1 MSNEIEVTILMAAF
15 NASKFIADSIKSAL
29 NQTFQNFELLIIN
42 DGSTDNTE
50 TIIQSFHD
58 PRIRVIKNETNR
70 GLIESRNIALL
81 EAQGNF
87 IAILDSDDIAI
98 PDRLEKQL
106 NAFQNNPDL
115 AVVGSR
121 ALIIDQN
128 GNETGERLD
137 VFTDIDKIKITLFFE
152 NTIVHSS
159 TMIKTKIFKEVNGY
173 QGDILIE
180 DYDLFYRISQKY
192 AIENLEDY
200 LVKYRIHGTNISIRK
215 RDQLDQAL
223 YNLKIRQVNQFALN
237 VECKYIA
244 ILLANFRSDNYT
256 LEENFYILALLKEK
270 NKQYNIYKQEA
281 FSKELYNKWFEIV
294 IRAGK
299 FQTIKLLLKKPL
311 FEWHICEFRHLRKG
325 LKQTLSSFLK
335 R

>member
-1 MSNEIEVTILMAAF
+1 MSNGIEVTILMAAF

-81 EAQGNF
+81 EARGNF

-159 TMIKTKIFKEVNGY
+159 TMIKTKIFREVNGY

-223 YNLKIRQVNQFALN
+223 YNLKIRQVDQFALN

-244 ILLANFRSDNYT
+244 ILLANFRNDNYT

-281 FSKELYNKWFEIV
+281 FSNELYNKWFELV

-311 FEWHICEFRHLRKG
+311 FEWHICRFRHLRKG
-325 LKQTLSSFLK
+325 LKQTLTSFLK

>member
-15 NASKFIADSIKSAL
+15 NASKFIADSIKSVL

-50 TIIQSFHD
+50 TIIQSFND

-81 EAQGNF
+81 EAKGNF

-98 PDRLEKQL
+98 VDRLEKQL

-128 GNETGERLD
+128 GKETGEKLD
-137 VFTDIDKIKITLFFE
+137 VFTDVDKIKLTLFFE

-159 TMIKTKIFKEVNGY
+159 TMIKAEIFREFNGY
-173 QGDILIE
+173 QGDTLIE

-192 AIENLEDY
+192 SIENLENY
-200 LVKYRIHGTNISIRK
+200 LVKYRIHGANISIQK
-215 RDQLDQAL
+215 KEQLHQAL
-223 YNLKIRQVNQFALN
+223 YSLKVRQLNQLGLN
-237 VECKYIA
+237 IESKYIA
-244 ILLANFRSDNYT
+244 ILLANFRDDSYT
-256 LEENFYILALLKEK
+256 LEENFHILSLLKK
-270 NKQYNIYKQEA
+270 TNQQLNIYKQEA
-281 FSKELYNKWFEIV
+281 FSDELFQKWFDLAM
-294 IRAGK
+294 RKGRS
-299 FQTIKLLLKKPL
+299 QTIKLIFQKPL
-311 FEWHICEFRHLRKG
+311 FEWRNCKFKHIKKG
-325 LKQTLSSFLK
+325 LKQMLASFLK
-335 R
+335 K

>member
-81 EAQGNF
+81 EAQGKF

-159 TMIKTKIFKEVNGY
+159 TMIKTKIFREVNGY

-244 ILLANFRSDNYT
+244 ILLANFRNDNYT

-281 FSKELYNKWFEIV
+281 FSNELYNKWFELV

-311 FEWHICEFRHLRKG
+311 FEWRICKFRHLRKG
-325 LKQTLSSFLK
+325 LKQTLRSFLK